1 MLRTFVSLPGRA
13 LRLLTDSLRWDRPF
27 ARNVFVV
34 ALPMVI
40 QQLLTASLHI
50 VDGLMVSGLGDAA
63 YSAVTQ
69 ANRVTFMF
77 NLFSFGTCTGGA
89 IFLSQYWGA
98 RDIRRMRQAMGL
110 TMMFVLIVAAVFMS
124 ASLLMPRQ
132 LIALFL
138 PQGESFDRAVEY
150 LSIVAVVAVAGFGAA
165 VRMVTSATDGEQAIS
180 QRSLLSFGTFLSRTR
195 AYAAVPGTFAQ
206 HPSALLKGFD
216 ELEMMAEVNR
226 NTDVAF
232 LYSHMH
238 NAYLQTLMLTG
249 VPGLLMALWLSWRII
264 SSAFR
269 VLFAR
274 DSGIAPTQKLLIS
287 LPAALFLQAMLEHYL
302 FVDNYSILNFLF
314 FLFSGYLV
322 QLARGVTWKLVFPFL
337 ARRKKA

>member
-150 LSIVAVVAVAGFGAA
+150 LSIVAFGYVFTAIDNVYAA
-165 VRMVTSATDGEQAIS
+165 TIKAAPAL
-180 QRSLLSFGTFLSRTR
+180 RSL
-195 AYAAVPGTFAQ
+195 AY
-206 HPSALLKGFD
+206 
-216 ELEMMAEVNR
+216 
-226 NTDVAF
+226 
-232 LYSHMH
+232 
-238 NAYLQTLMLTG
+238 
-249 VPGLLMALWLSWRII
+249 
-264 SSAFR
+264 SSA
-269 VLFAR
+269 AC
-274 DSGIAPTQKLLIS
+274 
-287 LPAALFLQAMLEHYL
+287 
-302 FVDNYSILNFLF
+302 N
-314 FLFSGYLV
+314 
-322 QLARGVTWKLVFPFL
+322 
-337 ARRKKA
+337 